1 MAITKLGGENG
12 ENGVEVNEMRTRV
25 KVGPCFH
32 QADGEVAW
40 WRPGR
45 PATLTA
51 QEALALLA
59 HLEAHKAL
67 LQEVAA
73 DEARY
78 QEVA

>member
-12 ENGVEVNEMRTRV
+12 VEVNEVSARV
-25 KVGPCFH
+25 EVGPCF

-40 WRPGR
+40 WRCHS

-51 QEALALLA
+51 QEALTLLA

-73 DEARY
+73 DQAQY
-78 QEVA
+78 QEEVA